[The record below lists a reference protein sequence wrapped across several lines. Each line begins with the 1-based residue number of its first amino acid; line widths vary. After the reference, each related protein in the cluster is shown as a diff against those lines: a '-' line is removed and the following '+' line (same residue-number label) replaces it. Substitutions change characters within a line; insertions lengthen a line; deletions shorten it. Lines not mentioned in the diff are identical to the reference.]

1 MMSIQQPSILG
12 VQPLQYLPNTPSGNT
27 VQVMNSVANANLAS
41 NEYAGMSNVFG
52 QAMQADLTAKM
63 AEVSS
68 KSKGIRIRLSDI
80 KSEAQTLS
88 KMTPEM
94 AVAAGFIITD
104 DNGNVLIG
112 PGASQQPQSF
122 SASPQQQWMPQQQQ
136 QQAFAF
142 QQPQQA
148 QQLSSQQQYAL
159 YFMQQ
164 LEQMQAQLNQSS
176 QGAFTANNGSTEET
190 PDYWGNEINMD
201 YPAPST
207 NNAQLQAQINQMAQM
222 VQSLFM
228 QGAMPAQMGSQQSS
242 QFALQQIQQPS
253 QKMTLL
259 DYKAMAASAN
269 MVVNQ
274 PTQSAFAQI
283 AQPQPARNQSA
294 LTQRVMEQ
302 MKQSFSV

>member
-1 MMSIQQPSILG
+1 MSIQQPGIMNL
-12 VQPLQYLPNTPSGNT
+12 QPIQYLPNTPTGNT

-41 NEYAGMSNVFG
+41 NEYAKVSNVFG
-52 QAMQADLTAKM
+52 QVMQADLSSKM

-68 KSKGIRIRLSDI
+68 KTKGIRIRLNDI
-80 KSEAQTLS
+80 SNKAQTLL
-88 KMTPEM
+88 KMTPDQI
-94 AVAAGFIITD
+94 VAAGFIITD
-104 DNGNVLIG
+104 DNDNVLIG

-122 SASPQQQWMPQQQQ
+122 SASPQQQWMSQQQQ

-142 QQPQQA
+142 QQPQQP
-148 QQLSSQQQYAL
+148 QQLSNQQQYAL

-164 LEQMQAQLNQSS
+164 LEQLQAQLNQLP
-176 QGAFTANNGSTEET
+176 QGAFTANNGLTEET
-190 PDYWGNEINMD
+190 PDYWGNAINMN

-222 VQSLFM
+222 VQSLFL
-228 QGAMPAQMGSQQSS
+228 QSAMPAQMGPQQSS

-274 PTQSAFAQI
+274 PTQTAS
-283 AQPQPARNQSA
+283 AQPTPPKTTPKPSA

-302 MKQSFSV
+302 MNQSFSV

>member
-1 MMSIQQPSILG
+1 MMSIQQPGIMNL
-12 VQPLQYLPNTPSGNT
+12 QPVQYLPSAPTGNT
-27 VQVMNSVANANLAS
+27 VQVMNSVANADLAS
-41 NEYAGMSNVFG
+41 SEYAGMSNVFA
-52 QAMQADLTAKM
+52 QAMTADLSSKM

-68 KSKGIRIRLSDI
+68 KTKGIRIRLSDI

-112 PGASQQPQSF
+112 PPGSQQPQSF
-122 SASPQQQWMPQQQQ
+122 STSPQQQWMPQQQ

-142 QQPQQA
+142 QQPQQ
-148 QQLSSQQQYAL
+148 LSSQQQYAMNM
-159 YFMQQ
+159 MQQ
-164 LEQMQAQLNQSS
+164 LEQIQAQLNQAS
-176 QGAFTANNGSTEET
+176 QGAFTSNTPFTEET

-201 YPAPST
+201 YPDPST
-207 NNAQLQAQINQMAQM
+207 NNAQLQAQVNQLAQM
-222 VQSLFM
+222 LQSFFM
-228 QGAMPAQMGSQQSS
+228 QSAMPAQMGPQQSP

-274 PTQSAFAQI
+274 PTQPAFAQT

-302 MKQSFSV
+302 MKQSFSM

>member
-1 MMSIQQPSILG
+1 MMSIQQPGIMNL
-12 VQPLQYLPNTPSGNT
+12 QPIQYLPNTPSGNT
-27 VQVMNSVANANLAS
+27 VQVMNTVANSNLAAS
-41 NEYAGMSNVFG
+41 EYAGMSNVFG

-68 KSKGIRIRLSDI
+68 KTKGIRIRLSDI

-112 PGASQQPQSF
+112 PPGSQQPQSF
-122 SASPQQQWMPQQQQ
+122 LASPQQQWMPQQQQ
-136 QQAFAF
+136 QQALAF
-142 QQPQQA
+142 QQP

-164 LEQMQAQLNQSS
+164 LEQLQAQLNQSS
-176 QGAFTANNGSTEET
+176 QGAFTANNGLTEET
-190 PDYWGNEINMD
+190 PDYWGNAINMD
-201 YPAPST
+201 YPDPST

-222 VQSLFM
+222 LQSLFM
-228 QGAMPAQMGSQQSS
+228 QSAMPAQMGSQQYP
-242 QFALQQIQQPS
+242 QFASQQPQQPS

-302 MKQSFSV
+302 MNQSFSM